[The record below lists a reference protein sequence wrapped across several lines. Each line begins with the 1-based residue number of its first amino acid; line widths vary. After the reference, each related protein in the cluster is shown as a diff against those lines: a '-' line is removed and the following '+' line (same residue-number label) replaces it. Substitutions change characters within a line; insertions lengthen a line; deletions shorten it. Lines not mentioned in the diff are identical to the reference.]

1 MSDDFNI
8 EKRLK
13 IVELA
18 RSNGMFE
25 LRAEAVVNEAIEWF
39 LTPMDKRGE
48 KPTHGKVKR
57 LIRIL
62 NRLLLKD

>member
-25 LRAEAVVNEAIEWF
+25 LRGEAVVNEAIEWF
-39 LTPMDKRGE
+39 ITPRDKRGE
-48 KPTHGKVKR
+48 PPLYGNVKR

>member
-25 LRAEAVVNEAIEWF
+25 LRGEAVVNEAIEWF
-39 LTPMDKRGE
+39 LTSTDKRGE
-48 KPTHGKVKR
+48 PPKYGKVRR